1 MKTSLFRTLETL
13 SADAPISIPAN
24 WLQGRTAYGGL
35 SAAMAL
41 HLVRQGSEEGLPPL
55 KAAHISFVGPVTE
68 SARFETEILR
78 KGKSVTQIGA
88 DFRVNDAL
96 SMRASFIFGAARA
109 SQIQHIRV
117 QPPTVEKPE
126 SYPLLLGEAAQ
137 IGHFRNFDIRFVSD
151 ARPVSG
157 AEVPEML
164 AWVRLQESDGVAAE
178 VAMLA
183 LGDFLPPASMALF
196 KEPAPISSMTWSID
210 FPRPASHSAWFL
222 QRSRSLVAADGY
234 SYQIMEMWDE
244 AGNLVLI
251 STQTV
256 AIFI

>member
-1 MKTSLFRTLETL
+1 MKTSLSRALATL
-13 SADAPISIPAN
+13 AVDVPISIPPN

-41 HLVRQGSEEGLPPL
+41 HLVRQGSDESLPPL
-55 KAAHISFVGPVTE
+55 KAANISFVGPVTE
-68 SARFETEILR
+68 LAQFQTETLR
-78 KGKSVTQIGA
+78 KGKSVTQIGV
-88 DFRVNDAL
+88 DVRVNETL

-117 QPPTVEKPE
+117 QAPLVEKPE
-126 SYPLLLGEAAQ
+126 HYALLSGDAAE
-137 IGHFRNFDIRFVSD
+137 IGHFQNFDIRFVSD

-157 AEVPEML
+157 AKVPEML
-164 AWVRLQESDGVAAE
+164 AWVRLKESEAVAPE

-183 LGDFLPPASMALF
+183 LGDCLPPAAMALF
-196 KEPAPISSMTWSID
+196 KEPEPISSIVWSIN
-210 FPRPASHSAWFL
+210 FPQPAAYSAWFL
-222 QRSRSLVAADGY
+222 LRSSSLVAADGY

-244 AGNLVLI
+244 DGNLVLI